1 MPAYGRYH
9 VPESPSALL
18 RLHLHTGAA
27 LKEVT
32 HEPKVGVLDQED
44 LFAQGIYV
52 SRLIKG
58 AKDVD
63 ALGSCTANATMSA
76 VSNILPED
84 EFLTFATASAY
95 DDVVNVEEGAILFYS
110 KCTQQTG
117 TPQTEYPPTDCGSSG
132 PYIVEELQHLG
143 IVKTDT
149 MAHGATN
156 LVSLLQN
163 DGVLMGS
170 PWLNAWETP
179 VHGVIDGDGSPAAL
193 DAALRSG
200 VAGGHE
206 TYLSAIEKLE
216 LTETGR
222 VVPEETI
229 LRGRN
234 SWSRSWGDNGSY
246 YVHLSTLVAIAGYCD
261 WRALVV

>member
-1 MPAYGRYH
+1 MR
-9 VPESPSALL
+9 V
-18 RLHLHTGAA
+18 HLHAGAD
-27 LKEVT
+27 LHEVD

-52 SRLIKG
+52 SRFIPG

-76 VSNILPED
+76 VSNVLPED
-84 EFLTFATASAY
+84 EFLSFATASAY
-95 DDVVNVEEGAILFYS
+95 DDVVNVEEGAITFYS
-110 KCTQQTG
+110 KCTAQTA

-132 PYIVEELQHLG
+132 PYIVQELQRLDL
-143 IVKTDT
+143 VKTDT
-149 MAHGATN
+149 IAHGPTN
-156 LVSLLQN
+156 LISLMQA

-179 VHGVIDGDGSPAAL
+179 VHGVIDGDGSTAVL
-193 DAALRSG
+193 ERQLRQG
-200 VAGGHE
+200 IAGGHE
-206 TYLSAIEKLE
+206 TYLSAIEKLT

-234 SWSRSWGDNGSY
+234 SWSASWGTGGSY
-246 YVHLSTLVAIAGYCD
+246 YVHLSTLVSIGSACD
-261 WRALVV
+261 FRQLVV